1 MKQINLLSQE
11 TIDQIAAGEVVERP
25 ASVVKELV
33 ENAVDAGA
41 NAVTV
46 EIRDGGTTFIR
57 ITDNGEGIDRN
68 QIRTAFL
75 RHATSKIRS
84 AQDLE
89 TVGSLGFR
97 GEALSSIS
105 SVSRMELITKTPG
118 SLIGSRYLIEG
129 GEEKSFDEIG
139 APEGSTFLVKDL
151 FFNTPV
157 RKKFLK
163 SPTTEGN
170 YISDLMEHLALAHP
184 EISFKL
190 IAGGQTKLY
199 TSGNHNLKDVIY
211 SIYGRQIAQ
220 NLIPV
225 EWSSPE
231 EDGMKITGFIGKPD
245 ISRGNRNYENYY
257 INGRYIRSQIIA
269 KGIEEGYK
277 GYMMLHRYPFTV
289 LHITMDGP
297 EVDVNV
303 HPTKMEVRFA
313 DNELLYNRFQSII
326 RGALSHK
333 ELIPNASVKTEQDIR
348 KEIRQETQER
358 LHEGSEKPE
367 PFEKLR
373 RDFLQKSDSPY
384 QPRYP
389 EHRTQS
395 SHTDFTSARTPVGE
409 ARAPYKGP
417 APVLKGSFQRTEPS
431 KQEHTPELTK
441 AEETELTE
449 TAAADTA
456 AAYTTPAASQSEPE
470 NSGHIP
476 DTEDAHLNPPKQL
489 TAKTAEQ
496 QKSEQLSLF
505 EDERLLAKENR
516 PHHRLI
522 GQLFQTY
529 WLIEFRDSLYIIDQH
544 AAHEK
549 VRYER
554 LMKQFADKTYTSQQI
569 SPPLIVTLTPHEQ
582 DRLETYR
589 SFFEQI
595 GFVIEPFGGHE
606 FIINAVPDN
615 LYGFSDKDLF
625 TQMLDELQEDSTA
638 PAEEMLNHKIATMA
652 CKSAVKGGM
661 KLSFAEADAL
671 IEELL
676 TLENPYHCP
685 HGRPTIIAIS
695 RQEMEKKFKR
705 IV

>member
-41 NAVTV
+41 NAITV

-57 ITDNGEGIDRN
+57 ITDNGEGIARD

-84 AQDLE
+84 AEDLAGV
-89 TVGSLGFR
+89 TSLGFR

-118 SLIGSRYLIEG
+118 SLVGSRYLIEG
-129 GEEKSFDEIG
+129 GTEKSFDEIG

-157 RKKFLK
+157 RRKFLK
-163 SPTTEGN
+163 TPVTEGN
-170 YISDLMEHLALAHP
+170 YITDLMEHLALAHP

-211 SIYGRQIAQ
+211 SIYGRSIAQ
-220 NLIPV
+220 NLLPV
-225 EWSSPE
+225 DWSSPD
-231 EDGMKITGFIGKPD
+231 DGMRITGFIGKPD
-245 ISRGNRNYENYY
+245 VSRGNRNYENYF

-269 KGIEEGYK
+269 RGIEEGYK

-289 LHITMDGP
+289 LHITLDGP

-303 HPTKMEVRFA
+303 HPAKMEVRFA
-313 DNELLYNRFQSII
+313 DNELLYQRFLSII
-326 RGALSHK
+326 RGTLTHR
-333 ELIPNASVKTEQDIR
+333 ELIPNASVKSDTEIK
-348 KEIRQETQER
+348 KEER
-358 LHEGSEKPE
+358 REEKTRLAEGSRRPE
-367 PFEKLR
+367 PFEKVR
-373 RDFLQKSDSPY
+373 RDFLNRSDSPY

-389 EHRTQS
+389 DHRPGS
-395 SHTDFTSARTPVGE
+395 SSAGAGEKLNHTPVGE

-417 APVLKGSFQRTEPS
+417 VPILKGSFNRQSEMPPVQ
-431 KQEHTPELTK
+431 KQEHPTAAEPESIQENFK
-441 AEETELTE
+441 QQETADGKGASEAPPSAPASRSEVSSVPAL
-449 TAAADTA
+449 TAAA
-456 AAYTTPAASQSEPE
+456 
-470 NSGHIP
+470 
-476 DTEDAHLNPPKQL
+476 
-489 TAKTAEQ
+489 
-496 QKSEQLSLF
+496 EQLSLF
-505 EDERLLAKENR
+505 HEEQLLAKENR
-516 PHHRLI
+516 PRHRLI
-522 GQLFQTY
+522 GQIFQTY
-529 WLIEFRDSLYIIDQH
+529 WLIEFSDCLYIVDQH

-549 VRYER
+549 VNYER
-554 LMKQFADKTYTSQQI
+554 LMQQFSEKKYTSQQV
-569 SPPLIVTLTPHEQ
+569 SPPIIVSLSLQEQ
-582 DRLETYR
+582 ERLEAYQ
-589 SFFEQI
+589 SFFEGI
-595 GFVIEPFGGHE
+595 GFEISPFGGRD
-606 FIINAVPDN
+606 FAINAVPDN
-615 LYGFSDKDLF
+615 LYGLTDRELF
-625 TQMLDELQEDSTA
+625 TQMLDELAEENTA
-638 PAEEMLNHKIATMA
+638 PAEETLSHRLAAMA
-652 CKSAVKGGM
+652 CRSAVKGGM
-661 KLSFAEADAL
+661 KLSAAEADAL
-671 IEELL
+671 IGELL

-685 HGRPTIIAIS
+685 HGRPTIIRIS